1 MSHGNELS
9 SRVEMRHRADAVFY
23 VSIPLLVFTLK
34 VRMRFTIFYIAR
46 KVSTAYEEAFIHS
59 CVLTMFC
66 YANSYILTIQ
76 KFVF

>member
-23 VSIPLLVFTLK
+23 VSTPLLVFSLK
-34 VRMRFTIFYIAR
+34 ARMRFTVFYIAC
-46 KVSTAYEEAFIHS
+46 KVSVAYEDAFIHL